1 MTFCAA
7 AFAGT
12 VSVASPVD
20 GSNVNSPVHV
30 HATYNGTVTASY
42 MKVWVDH
49 VAGTVQLNTSV
60 FDTQITLAN
69 GPHLIEVQAKDA
81 SSGVIYTTPTNI
93 TVATLA
99 LNPSS
104 ASLTSGSVQQF
115 TASDSSGASIT
126 WSATGGS
133 ISSGG
138 LYTAGS
144 TAGKF
149 AVTATDS
156 NGNKAVSPVTIA
168 SPHTVTIQSPI
179 NGSSVTSPVLVKATY
194 NGTVVANYM
203 KVWVDH
209 VAGTVQLNTNSFST
223 SIYLSNGSHLIEV
236 QASDPSTGQVYT
248 TPTTI
253 TVVGAVAVSPAAVT
267 LQAGKTQQFTATDK
281 AGLPVTWTATGGSIS
296 GSGLYTAGTAA
307 GTFTVT
313 ATDSQNNSGKATVT
327 IQNTT
332 THVVTISS
340 PLNGSTVTSPV
351 HVHATYN
358 GSVTATYMKVWVD
371 HVAGTVQMNTNV
383 FDTSLTLA
391 NGGHLIEVQASD
403 PSTGQVYTTPSSI
416 TVSNG
421 TVTISPASVT
431 LLTGASQQFTAT
443 DSAGLPVTWSAT
455 GGTISNAGLY
465 QAGTTAGTFTVTAKD
480 SSNTTG
486 KATVTIQSSTTHSV
500 TIQNPLNGSTVNSP
514 VNVHATYNGSVT
526 ATYMKVWVDHVAGTV
541 QMNTNVFDT
550 DLTLGGGG
558 HLIEVQASDP
568 STGQIYTT
576 AVNITVNNSSGGVVT
591 VSPTSAIL
599 QPGKTQQFTATD
611 GAGLAV
617 TWSATGGTITGSG
630 LYTAGSANGS
640 FAVTATDSQNNLGKA
655 SVTIQSGGGSAL
667 NYTTWKNDNLGT
679 GQQTKETFL
688 APANVNTA
696 NFGILF
702 SNTVDGA
709 VFAQP
714 LYMSNLSIGGATHN
728 VVFVATEN
736 DSVYAFDADKAG
748 APLWKVSLIPAGA
761 TTVPTTLVGSTIFPK
776 IGITGTPVIDPA
788 TGTLYVAGET
798 LESSKVV
805 FRLHALDI
813 ITGNERGGSPTV
825 ITAPGW
831 QPLEQ
836 MQRPGLLLA
845 NGNVYIGFG
854 SHGDHDPYHGWLF
867 AYSAAS
873 LAQVGVWNVT
883 PTGIEGA
890 IWTSGAA
897 PSADSSGNIY
907 VITSNGTFDGT
918 TNYSSSFVKLSP
930 NLTILD
936 YFTPFNQAKLSANDQ
951 DLGSGGALL
960 VPDQPG
966 AFPHEVIGCG
976 KASAIFVLNRDNMG
990 KFQTGSNSQII
1001 QEIDNQVG
1009 GTVGKQAPDACF
1021 MTPAFWQQTLYF
1033 LGNNDVLKA
1042 FSLNPTTGKL
1052 STTPTSQGTYLFSFP
1067 GGQPVVSSNGS
1078 SNGIVWVMEYLP
1090 TVALHA
1096 YDAKNLSI
1104 ELYRSGSLGAGAKFV
1119 APTVVN
1125 SKVYVG
1131 TATKLVVFG
1140 PI

>member
-1 MTFCAA
+1 MYQRINLISLISQFNSNFRKQAVKGMLCLLLAGSA

-12 VSVASPVD
+12 VNIASPVN
-20 GSNVNSPVHV
+20 GSNVNSPIHV

-81 SSGVIYTTPTNI
+81 SSGVVYTTPTNI

-104 ASLTSGSVQQF
+104 ASLAPGSVQQF
-115 TASDSSGASIT
+115 TATDSSGASIT

-156 NGNKAVSPVTIA
+156 NANKAVSQVTIA
-168 SPHTVTIQSPI
+168 SPNTVTIQNPVS
-179 NGSSVTSPVLVKATY
+179 GSSVTSPVLVKATY
-194 NGTVVANYM
+194 NGTVVASYM

-209 VAGTVQLNTNSFST
+209 VAGGVQLNTNSFST

-248 TPTTI
+248 TPTI
-253 TVVGAVAVSPAAVT
+253 VTVVSAVTVSPGSVT
-267 LQAGKTQQFTATDK
+267 LQAGKTQQFTAIDK
-281 AGLPVTWTATGGSIS
+281 AGLPVTWTASGGTIT

-307 GTFTVT
+307 GTFSVT
-313 ATDSQNNSGKATVT
+313 ATDSQNNTGKATVT
-327 IQNTT
+327 IQGST
-332 THVVTISS
+332 THSVTVQS
-340 PLNGSTVTSPV
+340 PINGSTVSSPV
-351 HVHATYN
+351 NIHATYN
-358 GSVTATYMKVWVD
+358 GSVTASYMKLWVD
-371 HVAGTVQMNTNV
+371 HVAGAVQPNTNTFSTQV
-383 FDTSLTLA
+383 TVS
-391 NGGHLIEVQASD
+391 NGAHLIEVQASD
-403 PSTGQVYTTPSSI
+403 PSTGQVYTT
-416 TVSNG
+416 
-421 TVTISPASVT
+421 
-431 LLTGASQQFTAT
+431 
-443 DSAGLPVTWSAT
+443 
-455 GGTISNAGLY
+455 
-465 QAGTTAGTFTVTAKD
+465 
-480 SSNTTG
+480 
-486 KATVTIQSSTTHSV
+486 
-500 TIQNPLNGSTVNSP
+500 
-514 VNVHATYNGSVT
+514 
-526 ATYMKVWVDHVAGTV
+526 
-541 QMNTNVFDT
+541 
-550 DLTLGGGG
+550 
-558 HLIEVQASDP
+558 
-568 STGQIYTT
+568 
-576 AVNITVNNSSGGVVT
+576 AVNIMVNNSSAGVVT
-591 VSPTSAIL
+591 VSPSSVIL
-599 QPGKTQQFTATD
+599 QPGNTQQFTAID
-611 GAGLAV
+611 SAGLAV
-617 TWSATGGTITGSG
+617 TWTATGGTITSSG
-630 LYTAGSANGS
+630 LYTAATANGS
-640 FAVTATDSQNNLGKA
+640 FAVTATDSQTNVGKA
-655 SVTIQSGGGSAL
+655 AVTIQSAGGSSL
-667 NYTTWKNDNLGT
+667 NYTTWKNDNFGT

-688 APANVNTA
+688 APSNVNSA

-714 LYMSNLSIGGATHN
+714 LYMSNLLIGGVSHN
-728 VVFVATEN
+728 VVFAATEN
-736 DSVYAFDADKAG
+736 DSVYAFDADTAG
-748 APLWKVSLIPAGA
+748 PPLWKVSLIPAGA
-761 TTVPTTLVGSTIFPK
+761 TTVPTTLVSSTIFPK

-798 LESSKVV
+798 LESGNVV
-805 FRLHALDI
+805 FRLHALDV
-813 ITGNERGGSPTV
+813 ITGSERGGSPTV
-825 ITAPGW
+825 ITTPGW

-854 SHGDHDPYHGWLF
+854 SHGDFPPYHGWLF

-883 PTGIEGA
+883 PTGTEGA
-890 IWTSGAA
+890 IWMSGAA
-897 PSADSSGNIY
+897 PSADSSGNVY
-907 VITSNGTFDGT
+907 VITSNGNFDGT
-918 TNYSSSFVKLSP
+918 TNYSDSFVKLSP
-930 NLTILD
+930 NMTVLD
-936 YFTPFNQAKLSANDQ
+936 YFTPFDQAKLSSNDL

-966 AFPHEVIGCG
+966 AFPHEIIGCG
-976 KASAIFVLNRDNMG
+976 KASAIFVINRDTMG
-990 KFQTGSNSQII
+990 KFQAGSNSQII

-1009 GTVGKQAPDACF
+1009 GTTGKQAPDACF

-1033 LGNNDVLKA
+1033 LGNNDVIKA
-1042 FSLNPTTGKL
+1042 FPLNPTTGRL
-1052 STTPTSQGTYLFSFP
+1052 STTPTSKGSYVFSFP
-1067 GGQPVVSSNGS
+1067 GGQPVVSSNGG

-1090 TVALHA
+1090 NVALHA
-1096 YDAKNLSI
+1096 YDAINLAN
-1104 ELYRSGSLGAGAKFV
+1104 ELYRSGSLGGGAKFV